1 MAYIPEERIEWDALS
16 VGATRPAMLKGVP
29 FAFIPFIFFGPVI
42 VVFLSWNPAWL
53 LLMIPLTILAR
64 ALVARDYNMPRVLL
78 LWMLSGA
85 AFADR
90 SEWGGDS
97 PDVLTGRDPWFGIT
111 HE

>member
-1 MAYIPEERIEWDALS
+1 MARLPEERIEWDPLS

-29 FAFIPFIFFGPVI
+29 FAFVPFIFFGPVI
-42 VVFLSWNPAWL
+42 VVFVSWNPAWL
-53 LLMIPLTILAR
+53 LLMVPMTILAR

-78 LWMLSGA
+78 LWLLSGA

-90 SEWGGDS
+90 SRWGGDS
-97 PDVLTGRDPWFGIT
+97 LDVLVRRHPRFGIL

>member
-1 MAYIPEERIEWDALS
+1 MAQVPEERLEWDTLS

-29 FAFIPFIFFGPVI
+29 FAFIPIIFFGPVI
-42 VVFLSWNPAWL
+42 VVFLTWNPAWL
-53 LLMIPLTILAR
+53 LLMVPLTILAR

-78 LWMLSGA
+78 LWLLSGA

-90 SEWGGDS
+90 SAWGGDS
-97 PDVLTGRDPWFGIT
+97 PDVLGGRDPWFGIP

>member
-1 MAYIPEERIEWDALS
+1 MLYRGGDVFKSQTEIGVSDGEDAIK
-16 VGATRPAMLKGVP
+16 TKRKPR
-29 FAFIPFIFFGPVI
+29 
-42 VVFLSWNPAWL
+42 L
-53 LLMIPLTILAR
+53 LGYRAAR

-78 LWMLSGA
+78 LWLLSGA

-97 PDVLTGRDPWFGIT
+97 LDVLVRRNPWFGIF